1 LVGANIS
8 KSGILFII
16 QKQIKNKMNIQIN
29 TDNNISGNERLETYV
44 QSTITKELSRFNDD
58 ITRIE
63 VHLSDENG
71 SKEGEKD
78 KRCMIEARL
87 KNIQPI
93 AVTSQENTIEKAVSD
108 ALNKIKASI
117 DTIIGRSK
125 TIRIEGQ
132 I

>member
-1 LVGANIS
+1 MVGANIS

-125 TIRIEGQ
+125 NH
-132 I
+132 